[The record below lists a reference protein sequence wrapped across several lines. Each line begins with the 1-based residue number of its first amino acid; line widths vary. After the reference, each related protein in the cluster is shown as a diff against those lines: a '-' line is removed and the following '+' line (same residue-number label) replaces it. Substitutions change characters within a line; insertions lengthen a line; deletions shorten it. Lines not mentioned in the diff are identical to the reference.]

1 MSKTQEPF
9 FYSTIECP
17 VCKTKNKFENIRAGS
32 YTESGKDTDF
42 CPTGRVWQDSL
53 YQNHDPLMYFM
64 ATCEECYYTR
74 EFNNSYKKWGSDTP
88 FKTYRLQTIR
98 EKHLEEYSVSGSI
111 IQLLGSHI
119 NSEKY
124 PFESSVNKFLLGIYD
139 EMLAARSSSLD
150 LGRFYLRIAWLFRG
164 NKENIG
170 GQANASVSLFA
181 KLRGSVSEANKVLPN
196 YDDKVRGLKEIV
208 ENDFTLKFEN
218 ISEADEYKKRI
229 EQAISK
235 ITDSLNP
242 LKQAGDK
249 LIDIF
254 NDAEKALMGVETSSS
269 EQSFFDYPSY
279 LEFLVKVKE
288 RWDEVPLSENDA
300 LIKANEYYQK
310 SYESGGQ
317 ISNGL
322 QQIQAAY
329 LIGELSRR
337 TKDYENAAQYFN
349 QMVRMGR
356 EMVMGRKGD
365 ASTINFTKR
374 LLEMGMDQAR
384 LNRKEHEGSGK

>member
-1 MSKTQEPF
+1 MSKDQEPF

-42 CPTGRVWQDSL
+42 CPTGRVWQDPL
-53 YQNHDPLMYFM
+53 YQAHDPLMYFM
-64 ATCEECYYTR
+64 ATCKECFYTR
-74 EFNNSYKKWGSDTP
+74 EFNNSFKKWQNDTS
-88 FKTYRLQTIR
+88 FKTYRLQTIK
-98 EKHLEEYSVSGSI
+98 EKHLKNYSVAGGV
-111 IQLLGSHI
+111 IQLLGLHI
-119 NSEKY
+119 DTAKY

-139 EMLAARSSSLD
+139 ELLVSRPSYLD
-150 LGRFYLRIAWLFRG
+150 IGRFFLRIAWLFRG
-164 NKENIG
+164 NKDKAG
-170 GQANASVSLFA
+170 SQTNAAVGLFA
-181 KLRGSVSEANKVLPN
+181 KLRGSAGQASKTLP
-196 YDDKVRGLKEIV
+196 DFADKVQGLKELLD
-208 ENDFTLKFEN
+208 NDFTMKFEDVP
-218 ISEADEYKKRI
+218 EADEYKKRI
-229 EQAISK
+229 EKIISE

-249 LIDIF
+249 LMDIF
-254 NDAEKALMGVETSSS
+254 NDAEKALMKGQVSTS
-269 EQSFFDYPSY
+269 EQSFFEYPGY
-279 LEFLVKVKE
+279 FDFLSEVKKG
-288 RWDEVPLSENDA
+288 WDEVPFSENDA

-337 TKDYENAAQYFN
+337 TKNHKNAAQYFN

-356 EMVMGRKGD
+356 ELVMGKKGD
-365 ASTINFTKR
+365 ASTLNFAKK

-384 LNRKEHEGSGK
+384 LNKKEHEGSLK